1 MTVQPPSGAADDE
14 LDPSDEALTWDGER
28 DASHV
33 AGPKPTRAR
42 PARTRSDRAP
52 DPAADGVTRPDPG
65 PDAAQADRPAP
76 TSSFLLV
83 TYGILAGAYGLYA
96 IGWITAV
103 LRSTITFPDLLGEFM
118 YQFGEFLAIA
128 AAPVWFAAVF
138 ALTRGK
144 KPIVRLLWLLLG
156 LVLLVPVPFVLGA

>member
-1 MTVQPPSGAADDE
+1 MAAEPPHDDDDDDDDDDGAAA
-14 LDPSDEALTWDGER
+14 ALNWDGET

-33 AGPKPTRAR
+33 AGPKPPRLR
-42 PARTRSDRAP
+42 RPGRERKPARAP
-52 DPAADGVTRPDPG
+52 IPASGV
-65 PDAAQADRPAP
+65 DAPVVDDAGAP

-96 IGWITAV
+96 IGWLVSV
-103 LRSTITFPDLLGEFM
+103 LRSTLTLDSLLSEIM

-138 ALTRGK
+138 YLTRGRR
-144 KPIVRLLWLLLG
+144 PIARLLWLLVG
-156 LVLLVPVPFVLGA
+156 LVLLAPVPLVLGV